1 MQYRLRFV
9 PRTGT
14 VTAVKNVVLKLH
26 DVAEP
31 IFVKPVKG
39 KVDELIIDITGVAET
54 VQVSGQVEGAP
65 IGDILLQKL

>member
-1 MQYRLRFV
+1 
-9 PRTGT
+9 
-14 VTAVKNVVLKLH
+14 VLKLH